1 MDRVDEEVFPHSY
14 NPKMT
19 LNMTQTSTQNTRAR
33 SGRKKSTVVEDKPTN
48 KAAEVDETL
57 KEEDADPEEAMD
69 EDEDKG
75 DEGGMTED
83 IAKFDKLIG
92 ENSRSAA
99 VGSEQRRSLRMK
111 LSLGDEDGNEA
122 DMPSASQADQAIS
135 WSDPRE
141 EEERRRLKARLA
153 AETQAIGLPAS
164 ASKTSAAGRSSV
176 LAGDQMTSMEIPENL
191 TEVMMGGNSD
201 DKENSPDRDRAKRK
215 LSLNSN
221 SSGRGWNIFFLD
233 IELG

>member
-48 KAAEVDETL
+48 IAAEVDETL
-57 KEEDADPEEAMD
+57 KEENAVPEEAMD

-111 LSLGDEDGNEA
+111 LSLGDEDGA
-122 DMPSASQADQAIS
+122 LL
-135 WSDPRE
+135 
-141 EEERRRLKARLA
+141 ERSRRSCEPAGPKFARTCMINFH
-153 AETQAIGLPAS
+153 EHHRQI
-164 ASKTSAAGRSSV
+164 
-176 LAGDQMTSMEIPENL
+176 
-191 TEVMMGGNSD
+191 
-201 DKENSPDRDRAKRK
+201 
-215 LSLNSN
+215 
-221 SSGRGWNIFFLD
+221 
-233 IELG
+233 